1 MKALVLIKFA
11 SLESKDAYHQLCRL
25 KAVTESYM
33 VYGRYDA
40 ALTLQGKD
48 LEEIHDIILSKI
60 QPVPGVI
67 EILPC
72 IVVEND
78 LSIPS
83 PKLQPQH
90 SPA

>member
-11 SLESKDAYHQLCRL
+11 STESREAYHQISHL
-25 KAVTESYM
+25 KAVTDSYM

-48 LEEIHDIILSKI
+48 LEEIHDIILSEI
-60 QPVPGVI
+60 QPVTGVM

-72 IVVEND
+72 IVVETE
-78 LSIPS
+78 IPAFNQKIQS
-83 PKLQPQH
+83 QQ
-90 SPA
+90 SSA